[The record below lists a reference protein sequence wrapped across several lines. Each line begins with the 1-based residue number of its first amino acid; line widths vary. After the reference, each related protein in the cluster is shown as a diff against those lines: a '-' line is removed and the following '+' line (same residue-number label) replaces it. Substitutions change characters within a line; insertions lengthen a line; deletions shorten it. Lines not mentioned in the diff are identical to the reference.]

1 MNPLKR
7 TVEEEAAVADPS
19 FDPLSR
25 RRFLAG
31 LVTTTVGVTG
41 MAGAGDA
48 LASVSR
54 SGDKAGM
61 KKIGPRL
68 GKDGLPLLSV
78 EGTYIGADGD
88 AVLIGV
94 NEAIRVVRVL
104 VTPTTMVTAHGRRAF
119 GDVSA
124 LKAGD
129 VINVGTQF
137 DYQGTRMATWMV
149 ANLYASVAEVESVRH
164 DSLEFR
170 PAYDDERGKWV
181 CKAVLTDYTQVHAPG
196 PGKGLDAIKRGDYIH
211 FVGTMPAP
219 TMSYDVPMWASA
231 INKGDPSQA

>member
-1 MNPLKR
+1 VNPLKR
-7 TVEEEAAVADPS
+7 TVEEEAAAGDAA

-41 MAGAGDA
+41 IAGAGDA
-48 LASVSR
+48 IAAV
-54 SGDKAGM
+54 SGDKSGT
-61 KKIGPRL
+61 KRIGPRL

-94 NEAIRVVRVL
+94 DNGRVVRVL
-104 VTPTTMVTAHGRRAF
+104 VTPNTMVTAHGRRAF

-124 LKAGD
+124 VKAGD

-149 ANLYASVAEVESVRH
+149 ANLYASVAVVESVRH
-164 DSLEFR
+164 DSFEFR
-170 PAYDDERGKWV
+170 PAYDDERGTWE
-181 CKAVLTDYTQVHAPG
+181 CRALLTDYTQVHAPG
-196 PGKGLDAIKRGDYIH
+196 PEKGLDALKRGDYIH

-219 TMSYDVPMWASA
+219 TMSYDKPMWASA
-231 INKGDPSQA
+231 INKGDPSKA